1 MELYDQTFISERL
14 HWLQCGEWSRLRA
27 RPEALKMFDAYCNTL
42 GTDKDDLDKEV
53 VVGRLRRDPVKECIR
68 KESQGSATTRH

>member
-1 MELYDQTFISERL
+1 
-14 HWLQCGEWSRLRA
+14 
-27 RPEALKMFDAYCNTL
+27 MFDAYCNTL

-68 KESQGSATTRH
+68 KESQGSVTTRH